1 MPLHHQAA
9 SSVAWKDEKHVQ
21 ENRALYQAKFDA
33 VLEILG
39 DVLEVARP
47 DAGFYLWPKTP
58 IAETDF
64 ARRLYEEQNVTVLPG
79 SYLSR
84 DTADGNPGTNRVRM
98 ALVAPLEEC
107 IEAAQRIKT
116 CVESC

>member
-1 MPLHHQAA
+1 ML
-9 SSVAWKDEKHVQ
+9 D
-21 ENRALYQAKFDA
+21 
-33 VLEILG
+33 ILG
-39 DVLEVARP
+39 GVLDVARP

-64 ARRLYEEQNVTVLPG
+64 ARKLYAEQNVTVLPG

-84 DTADGNPGTNRVRM
+84 DTDGSNPGKNRVRM
-98 ALVAPLEEC
+98 ALVPPIEDC